1 MLNSTLVHSPTSLDV
16 LISLRKDILTRKF
29 RNGTHLKRAN
39 LAEQYEVSRGSVS
52 QALYKLEMEGLVE
65 DEGNG
70 RVKVIGISEKDVVDM
85 FDIRLYLEKKAME
98 TLRDKDDV
106 DYSPLMVVLK
116 NMNQENS
123 RGDQADPVQMAALGF
138 NIHVAM
144 FEMAGNRAIFHAW
157 KTASGLMQEIIMIN
171 GSHVSA
177 QETYRKHKVLSDC
190 IMQKWE
196 NAVGIIEEHLMAG
209 SRDVY
214 LEALRNITKNCADP
228 LPNQ

>member
-1 MLNSTLVHSPTSLDV
+1 MLVHSSASLNV
-16 LISLRKDILTRKF
+16 LISLRKDILTRKLLS
-29 RNGTHLKRAN
+29 GTHLKRAN
-39 LAEQYEVSRGSVS
+39 LAEQYKVSRGSVS

-85 FDIRLYLEKKAME
+85 RLYLEKKAME
-98 TLRDKDDV
+98 TLHDKDDV
-106 DYSPLMVVLK
+106 DFSPLITVLK
-116 NMNQENS
+116 STNQENS
-123 RGDQADPVQMAALGF
+123 QEEQADPVQMAALGF

-157 KTASGLMQEIIMIN
+157 KTAPGLIQEIIMIN
-171 GSHVSA
+171 GSHVPVR
-177 QETYRKHKVLSDC
+177 EIYRKHKVLGDC

-196 NAVGIIEEHLMAG
+196 NAVEIIEQHLMAG

-214 LEALRNITKNCADP
+214 LEALRNITKNYISP
-228 LPNQ
+228 LPNK

>member
-16 LISLRKDILTRKF
+16 LISLRKDILTR
-29 RNGTHLKRAN
+29 RLGSGTHLKRAN
-39 LAEQYEVSRGSVS
+39 LAEQYGVSRGSVS

-70 RVKVIGISEKDVVDM
+70 RIKVIGIDEKDVIDM

-98 TLRDKDDV
+98 ILRDKEDV
-106 DYSPLMVVLK
+106 NYFPLIAVLK
-116 NMNQENS
+116 DMHEENS
-123 RGDQADPVQMAALGF
+123 LGGRADPVRMAALGF

-157 KTASGLMQEIIMIN
+157 KTASGLIQEIILIN
-171 GSHVSA
+171 GSHVPA
-177 QETYRKHKVLSDC
+177 QETYRKHKVLGNC

-196 NAVGIIEEHLMAG
+196 NAVAVIEEHLMAG

-214 LEALRNITKNCADP
+214 LEALRNITR
-228 LPNQ
+228 

>member
-16 LISLRKDILTRKF
+16 LISLRKDILTRKLGS
-29 RNGTHLKRAN
+29 GTHLKRVN
-39 LAEQYEVSRGSVS
+39 LAEQYGVSRGSVS

-70 RVKVIGISEKDVVDM
+70 RVKVIGIDEKDVIDM
-85 FDIRLYLEKKAME
+85 FDMRLYLEKKAME
-98 TLRDKDDV
+98 ILRDKEDLN
-106 DYSPLMVVLK
+106 YLPLIGVLGDMYK
-116 NMNQENS
+116 ENS
-123 RGDQADPVQMAALGF
+123 LEDRADPVRMAALGF

-177 QETYRKHKVLSDC
+177 GETYRKHKILGDC
-190 IMQKWE
+190 IIQKWG
-196 NAVGIIEEHLMAG
+196 NAVQIIEEHLMAG

-214 LEALRNITKNCADP
+214 LDALRNIAK
-228 LPNQ
+228 LPS

>member
-16 LISLRKDILTRKF
+16 LISLRKDILTRKLCS
-29 RNGTHLKRAN
+29 GTHLKRVS
-39 LAEQYEVSRGSVS
+39 LAEQYGVSRGSVS

-70 RVKVIGISEKDVVDM
+70 RVKVIGINEKDVIDM

-98 TLRDKDDV
+98 ILRDKEFV
-106 DYSPLMVVLK
+106 DYSPLIKVLK
-116 NMNQENS
+116 DMNEENS
-123 RGDQADPVQMAALGF
+123 RNERADPVRMAALGF
-138 NIHVAM
+138 NTHVAM

-177 QETYRKHKVLSDC
+177 LETYRKHKVLSDC
-190 IMQKWE
+190 IIQKWE
-196 NAVGIIEEHLMAG
+196 NAVEIIEEHLIAG
-209 SRDVY
+209 SRDIY
-214 LEALRNITKNCADP
+214 LDALSNIQYKAG
-228 LPNQ
+228 

>member
-1 MLNSTLVHSPTSLDV
+1 V
-16 LISLRKDILTRKF
+16 LISLRKDILTR
-29 RNGTHLKRAN
+29 RLGSGTHLKRVT

-70 RVKVIGISEKDVVDM
+70 RVKVIGISEKDVIDM

-98 TLRDKDDV
+98 ILRDQEYV
-106 DYSPLMVVLK
+106 NYSPLIKVLK
-116 NMNQENS
+116 DMNEENA
-123 RGDQADPVQMAALGF
+123 RGEQADPVRMAALGF

-157 KTASGLMQEIIMIN
+157 KTACGLMQEIIMIN
-171 GSHVSA
+171 GSHVPA
-177 QETYRKHKVLSDC
+177 RETYRKHKILSDC

-196 NAVGIIEEHLMAG
+196 NAVEIIEGHLMAG
-209 SRDVY
+209 SRDIY
-214 LEALRNITKNCADP
+214 LEALRNIACP
-228 LPNQ
+228 VSV

>member
-1 MLNSTLVHSPTSLDV
+1 
-16 LISLRKDILTRKF
+16 LRKDILTRKLSS
-29 RNGTHLKRAN
+29 GTHLKQVN
-39 LAEQYEVSRGSVS
+39 LAAQYGVSRGSVS

-70 RVKVIGISEKDVVDM
+70 RVKVIGINEKDVIDM

-98 TLRDKDDV
+98 TLRDQEYV
-106 DYSPLMVVLK
+106 DYSPLIKVLK
-116 NMNQENS
+116 DMNGENS
-123 RGDQADPVQMAALGF
+123 RGEQADPVRIAALGF

-177 QETYRKHKVLSDC
+177 RETYHKHKILGDC
-190 IMQKWE
+190 IMQRWE
-196 NAVGIIEEHLMAG
+196 NAVEIIEEHLMTG
-209 SRDVY
+209 SRDIY
-214 LEALRNITKNCADP
+214 LDALRNIMCD
-228 LPNQ
+228 